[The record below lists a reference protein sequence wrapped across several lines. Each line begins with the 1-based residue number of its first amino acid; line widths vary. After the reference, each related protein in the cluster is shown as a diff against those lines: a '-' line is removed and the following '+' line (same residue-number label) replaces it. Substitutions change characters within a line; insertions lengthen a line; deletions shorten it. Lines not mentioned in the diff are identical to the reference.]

1 MPAVTASTRRDRFT
15 VEPASGGL
23 QLVDPSSPAGVQ
35 PSGLMGWSLA
45 FSDEFNGSSLDR
57 LKWDTVYPAWPR
69 FLAQSP
75 GGNRTNTDNA
85 NYYSDAL
92 ATVDGSSNLVLTM
105 AQDSTT
111 YPGLSYK
118 SGMVQSLKSFTTSPG
133 SFVEMRIQVPV
144 LSNII
149 WPAGWESNAATDQ
162 WPPETDIFELFGM
175 GPGIEQNVYVTTS
188 DKDTVH
194 VNAPSSLTSWHTY
207 GAWWKSDGTTVFY
220 IDGAV
225 SRTSSKAIG
234 GSQYL
239 ILNLA
244 ARTGQSWPGANP
256 TMLVDYIR
264 SWR

>member
-1 MPAVTASTRRDRFT
+1 MPRNLAVTVGYIPSPT
-15 VEPASGGL
+15 L
-23 QLVDPSSPAGVQ
+23 QLVDPTSDPAVQ
-35 PSGLMGWSLA
+35 PSGLSGWSLK
-45 FSDEFNGSSLDR
+45 FSDEFNGTTLDR
-57 LKWDTVYPAWPR
+57 LKWDTLYPAWNI
-69 FLAQSP
+69 FTIQNP

-85 NYYSDAL
+85 NYYNDSS
-92 ATVDGSSNLVLTM
+92 ATIDGSSNLLLTM

-118 SGMVQSLKSFTTSPG
+118 SGMVQSLKSYTTSPG
-133 SFVEMRIQVPV
+133 CFVEMRIQVPV
-144 LSNII
+144 LSNIL
-149 WPAGWESNAATDQ
+149 WPAGWMSNSATNT

-194 VNAPSSLTSWHTY
+194 VNAPSNLTAWHTY
-207 GAWWKSDGTTVFY
+207 GAWWKSDGTTAFY
-220 IDGAV
+220 IDGAL
-225 SRTSSKAIG
+225 SRTSSKVIG

-264 SWR
+264 TWR